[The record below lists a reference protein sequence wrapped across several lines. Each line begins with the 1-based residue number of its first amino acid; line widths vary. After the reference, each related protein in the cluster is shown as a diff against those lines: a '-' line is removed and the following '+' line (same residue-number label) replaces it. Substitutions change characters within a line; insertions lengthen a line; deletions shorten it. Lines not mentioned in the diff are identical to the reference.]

1 MTYWLSMLIAFL
13 ISERIIFSFLDMTLS
28 RFLTILKIILHL
40 LKGCLILLLVFPW
53 LKAEQRHRSIRYWCK
68 QLLGIFK
75 MQLHVIGAERLMDT
89 HYLMA
94 ANHISWIDIH
104 AINAFQPHF
113 FVAKS
118 EVASW
123 PIFGWMAKQLGTLFI
138 ERGRPNS
145 IRNMVQEIASQ
156 LNQKAI
162 CIFPEGTSTDGKQV
176 APFKSN
182 LFEAAIRANAPVYS
196 LAIQYFDLRT
206 GIKTTAP
213 AFIGEMGLLDSI
225 WSLICSP
232 PICAQIS
239 ISEKLP
245 ALKERKALAELSQS
259 LITALLRDIR

>member
-1 MTYWLSMLIAFL
+1 
-13 ISERIIFSFLDMTLS
+13 MTLS
-28 RFLTILKIILHL
+28 RFLTVLRIIAHVF
-40 LKGCLILLLVFPW
+40 KGCLILLLVFPW
-53 LKAEQRHRSIRYWCK
+53 LKAEQRYRSIRHWCK
-68 QLLGIFK
+68 QLIVIFD
-75 MQLHVIGAERLMDT
+75 MRLSVIGAERLEDA

-104 AINAFQPHF
+104 VINAFKPHY

-138 ERGRPNS
+138 ERGKSNS
-145 IRNMVQEIASQ
+145 IRNMVQEVAGQ

-182 LFEAAIRANAPVYS
+182 LFEAAIIANAPIYS
-196 LAIQYFDLRT
+196 LAIQYFDVRT
-206 GIKTTAP
+206 GHKTTAA
-213 AFIGEMGLLDSI
+213 AFIGDMGLLDSI
-225 WSLICSP
+225 WNLICSP

-239 ISEKLP
+239 ISAKLP

-259 LITALLRDIR
+259 LIAEQLRETR

>member
-1 MTYWLSMLIAFL
+1 MN
-13 ISERIIFSFLDMTLS
+13 LS
-28 RFLTILKIILHL
+28 RFLTVLRIIGQVF
-40 LKGCLILLLVFPW
+40 KGCFILLLIFPW
-53 LKAEQRHRSIRYWCK
+53 FKAEQRHQSIRKWCQ
-68 QLLGIFK
+68 QLLGIFN
-75 MQLHVIGAERLMDT
+75 MRLSVIGAERLEDT

-104 AINAFQPHF
+104 VINAFKPHY

-138 ERGRPNS
+138 ERGKSNS
-145 IRNMVQEIASQ
+145 IRNMVQTIAGQ
-156 LNQKAI
+156 LKQKAI

-182 LFEAAIRANAPVYS
+182 LFEAAIVANAPVYS
-196 LAIQYFDLRT
+196 LAIQYFDVRT
-206 GIKTTAP
+206 GHKTTAP
-213 AFIGEMGLLDSI
+213 AFIGDMGLLDSI
-225 WSLICSP
+225 WNLICSP

-239 ISEKLP
+239 ISTKLP

-259 LITALLRDIR
+259 LITGQLRDTR

>member
-1 MTYWLSMLIAFL
+1 MLIAFL
-13 ISERIIFSFLDMTLS
+13 ISERIVFSFLYMNLS
-28 RFLTILKIILHL
+28 RIFTILQIIVHV
-40 LKGCLILLLVFPW
+40 LKGCFILLLLFPW
-53 LKAEQRHRSIRYWCK
+53 LKAEQRHRSIRHWCK
-68 QLLGIFK
+68 QLLGIFN
-75 MQLHVIGAERLMDT
+75 MRLSVIGAEHLTDD

-94 ANHISWIDIH
+94 ANHVSWIDIH
-104 AINAFQPHF
+104 VINAFKPHY

-138 ERGRPNS
+138 ERGKSNS

-182 LFEAAIRANAPVYS
+182 LFEAAIVANAPVYT
-196 LAIQYFDLRT
+196 LAIQYFDVRT
-206 GIKTTAP
+206 GNKTTAP

-225 WSLICSP
+225 WNIICSS
-232 PICAQIS
+232 PICAEIRIS
-239 ISEKLP
+239 AKLP
-245 ALKERKALAELSQS
+245 VLNDRKALAELSQS
-259 LITALLRDIR
+259 LIAQQLREQR

>member
-1 MTYWLSMLIAFL
+1 MN
-13 ISERIIFSFLDMTLS
+13 LS
-28 RFLTILKIILHL
+28 RIFTILQIILHV
-40 LKGCLILLLVFPW
+40 LKGCLILLLLFPW
-53 LKAEQRHRSIRYWCK
+53 FKTEQRHQSIRKWCK
-68 QLLGIFK
+68 QLLGIFQ
-75 MQLHVIGAERLMDT
+75 MRLSVIGAEQLEDT

-104 AINAFQPHF
+104 VINAFKPHY

-138 ERGRPNS
+138 ERGKSNS

-156 LNQKAI
+156 LNQKPI

-182 LFEAAIRANAPVYS
+182 LFEAAIVASAPVYV
-196 LAIQYFDLRT
+196 LAIQYFDLQT
-206 GIKTTAP
+206 GKKTTAP
-213 AFIGEMGLLDSI
+213 AFIGDMGLVDSI
-225 WSLICSP
+225 WNLICSP
-232 PICAQIS
+232 PICAQIG

-245 ALKERKALAELSQS
+245 ALKDRKALAELSQS
-259 LITALLRDIR
+259 LIAAQLCDSR

>member
-1 MTYWLSMLIAFL
+1 MN
-13 ISERIIFSFLDMTLS
+13 LS
-28 RFLTILKIILHL
+28 RFLTVLRIIVHVF
-40 LKGCLILLLVFPW
+40 KGCFILLLVFPW
-53 LKAEQRHRSIRYWCK
+53 LKVEQQHRSIRHWCK
-68 QLLGIFK
+68 QLLGIFQ
-75 MQLHVIGAERLMDT
+75 MRLSVIGAEQLEDT

-104 AINAFQPHF
+104 VINAFKPHY

-138 ERGRPNS
+138 ERGKSNS
-145 IRNMVQEIASQ
+145 IRNMVQEVAGQ

-182 LFEAAIRANAPVYS
+182 LFEAAIVANAPVYS
-196 LAIQYFDLRT
+196 LAIQYFDVRT
-206 GIKTTAP
+206 GHKTTAA

-225 WSLICSP
+225 WNLICSP

-239 ISEKLP
+239 ISAKLP

-259 LITALLRDIR
+259 LIAEQLRETR

>member
-1 MTYWLSMLIAFL
+1 MLNVSPAPKALVLTFIN
-13 ISERIIFSFLDMTLS
+13 MTLS
-28 RFLTILKIILHL
+28 RIFTILKITLHV
-40 LKGCLILLLVFPW
+40 LKGCFILLLVFPW
-53 LKAEQRHRSIRYWCK
+53 LKTEQRHQSIRHWCK

-75 MQLHVIGAERLMDT
+75 MRLSVIGAERLEDT

-104 AINAFQPHF
+104 VINAFKPHY

-138 ERGRPNS
+138 ERGKSNS
-145 IRNMVQEIASQ
+145 IRNMVQEVAGQ
-156 LNQKAI
+156 LKHKAI

-182 LFEAAIRANAPVYS
+182 LFEAAIVANAPVYA
-196 LAIQYFDLRT
+196 LAIQYFDVGT
-206 GIKTTAP
+206 GHKTTAP
-213 AFIGEMGLLDSI
+213 AFIGDMGLLDSI
-225 WSLICSP
+225 WNLICSP

-239 ISEKLP
+239 ISAKLP
-245 ALKERKALAELSQS
+245 ALNDRKALAELSQS
-259 LITALLRDIR
+259 LIAAQLCESR

>member
-1 MTYWLSMLIAFL
+1 MLIAFL
-13 ISERIIFSFLDMTLS
+13 ISERIVFSFLYMNLS
-28 RFLTILKIILHL
+28 RIFTILQIIVHV
-40 LKGCLILLLVFPW
+40 LKGCFILLLLFPW
-53 LKAEQRHRSIRYWCK
+53 LKAGKRHQSIRHWCK
-68 QLLGIFK
+68 QLLGIFN
-75 MQLHVIGAERLMDT
+75 MRLSVIGVEHLMDD

-104 AINAFQPHF
+104 VINAFKPHY

-138 ERGRPNS
+138 ERGKSSS
-145 IRNMVQEIASQ
+145 IRNMVQEIAIQ

-176 APFKSN
+176 SPFKSN
-182 LFEAAIRANAPVYS
+182 LFEAAIVANAPVYT
-196 LAIQYFDLRT
+196 LVIQYFDVRT
-206 GIKTTAP
+206 GNKTTAP

-225 WSLICSP
+225 WNLICSP

-239 ISEKLP
+239 ISAKLP

-259 LITALLRDIR
+259 LITAQLRDIL

>member
-1 MTYWLSMLIAFL
+1 MN
-13 ISERIIFSFLDMTLS
+13 LS
-28 RFLTILKIILHL
+28 RFLTVLRIIVHVF
-40 LKGCLILLLVFPW
+40 KGCFILLLVFPW
-53 LKAEQRHRSIRYWCK
+53 LKVEQQHRSIRHWCK

-75 MQLHVIGAERLMDT
+75 MRLSVIGAERLEDT

-94 ANHISWIDIH
+94 SNHISWIDIH
-104 AINAFQPHF
+104 VINAFKPHY

-138 ERGRPNS
+138 ERGKSNS

-156 LNQKAI
+156 LNQKPI

-182 LFEAAIRANAPVYS
+182 LFEAAIVANAPVYS
-196 LAIQYFDLRT
+196 LAIQYFVVRS
-206 GIKTTAP
+206 GHKTTAA

-225 WSLICSP
+225 WNLICSP
-232 PICAQIS
+232 PICAEIRIS
-239 ISEKLP
+239 AKLST
-245 ALKERKALAELSQS
+245 LNDRKALAELSQS
-259 LITALLRDIR
+259 LIAAQLCESR

>member
-1 MTYWLSMLIAFL
+1 MLIAFL
-13 ISERIIFSFLDMTLS
+13 ISERIVFSFPYMSLS
-28 RFLTILKIILHL
+28 PIFTILHIIAHV
-40 LKGCLILLLVFPW
+40 LKGCLILLLLFPW
-53 LKAEQRHRSIRYWCK
+53 LKAEQRHQSIRHWCK
-68 QLLGIFK
+68 QLLGIFN
-75 MQLHVIGAERLMDT
+75 MRLSVIGVEHLMDDR
-89 HYLMA
+89 YLMA

-104 AINAFQPHF
+104 VINAFKPHY

-138 ERGRPNS
+138 ERGKSNS

-156 LNQKAI
+156 LSQKAI

-182 LFEAAIRANAPVYS
+182 LFEAAIVANAPVYS
-196 LAIQYFDLRT
+196 LAIQYFDMRT
-206 GIKTTAP
+206 GNKTTAP

-225 WSLICSP
+225 WNLICSP

-239 ISEKLP
+239 ISAKLP

-259 LITALLRDIR
+259 LITAQLRDIL

>member
-1 MTYWLSMLIAFL
+1 MLIAFL

-28 RFLTILKIILHL
+28 RFITILQIIAHVLR
-40 LKGCLILLLVFPW
+40 GCFILLLLFPW
-53 LKAEQRHRSIRYWCK
+53 LKAERRHRSIRHWCK
-68 QLLGIFK
+68 QLLDIFN
-75 MQLHVIGAERLMDT
+75 MRLSVIGAEHLMDD

-104 AINAFQPHF
+104 VINAFKPHY

-138 ERGRPNS
+138 ERDRSSS
-145 IRNMVQEIASQ
+145 IRNMVQEVAEQ
-156 LNQKAI
+156 LKQKAI

-182 LFEAAIRANAPVYS
+182 LFEAAIVANAPVYN
-196 LAIQYFDLRT
+196 LAIQYFDMRT
-206 GIKTTAP
+206 GHKTTAP
-213 AFIGEMGLLDSI
+213 AFIGDMGLVDSM
-225 WSLICSP
+225 WNLICSS

-239 ISEKLP
+239 ISERLP
-245 ALKERKALAELSQS
+245 ALKDRKALAELSQS
-259 LITALLRDIR
+259 LIAEQIRESR